1 MPEQEPARS
10 QARTD
15 ADFRVFSRAHAVD
28 HMHSLKVSVA
38 MTSKRSG
45 DGQFVARVNE
55 MPM

>member
-15 ADFRVFSRAHAVD
+15 ADFRVFSRAYAVD

-38 MTSKRSG
+38 MTSKHSE